1 MIVAALNGRCAEQ
14 EKNIDRQLMEFQRR
28 FNAKFLTLSEELID
42 IKSKSGSNPRLSLL
56 EDEIKDLRRELKVCH
71 VVHFLLLRICS
82 SIFIIV
88 IIVTGIKKQK

>member
-1 MIVAALNGRCAEQ
+1 MIVAALNARCAEQ
-14 EKNIDRQLMEFQRR
+14 ENKIGKQLMKFQHR
-28 FNAKFLTLSEELID
+28 FDAKFLILGEELID
-42 IKSKSGSNPRLSLL
+42 IKSKSGSSPRLSLL

-88 IIVTGIKKQK
+88 IIVTGIKKQN

>member
-1 MIVAALNGRCAEQ
+1 MIVTALNARCAEQ
-14 EKNIDRQLMEFQRR
+14 EKKIGGQLMEFQHR
-28 FNAKFLTLSEELID
+28 FDAKFLTLSEELID

-88 IIVTGIKKQK
+88 IIIIGIKKPN